1 MQGSFPVSLLHIEL
15 SGATSG
21 ATKIDESEI
30 PLSVHSLSPTR
41 WGGGV
46 SNPVVVNPNP
56 TTSSSN
62 YVFSGD
68 ESSSSAFDMESLKAG
83 LATVSTISRDHAKL
97 KGRVSRLEGK
107 FEHWEEVLNQI
118 ELRFPIDI
126 DTNLKEE
133 VEFLTSCSQTLPDSL
148 KQRIEACGES
158 NTYFRSKISELEM
171 SMKIIGNKNVELQDT
186 INSLG
191 KAAGNGG
198 ANFSPSLLELK
209 KMQED
214 FSHLRIELETRFAEE
229 LPQFGSKQGAFFI
242 FKSPPPLCFVR
253 VLMFEFF
260 SLPHLEQRIQEA
272 LSEQETKWQLLFREL
287 HLKVDKSRDLYDFCV
302 DLLKSGGIRF
312 WDEVTA
318 GSINP
323 ITPSKPEKQD

>member
-1 MQGSFPVSLLHIEL
+1 M
-15 SGATSG
+15 
-21 ATKIDESEI
+21 
-30 PLSVHSLSPTR
+30 
-41 WGGGV
+41 
-46 SNPVVVNPNP
+46 
-56 TTSSSN
+56 
-62 YVFSGD
+62 
-68 ESSSSAFDMESLKAG
+68 KAG

-126 DTNLKEE
+126 DTDLKEE
-133 VEFLTSCSQTLPDSL
+133 VEFLTSCSQTLLDSL

-158 NTYFRSKISELEM
+158 NTYFRSKISELEK

-229 LPQFGSKQGAFFI
+229 LPQFGSKQGEWRYG
-242 FKSPPPLCFVR
+242 PPPRLLCSEYEC
-253 VLMFEFF
+253 LSFF
-260 SLPHLEQRIQEA
+260 FASSR
-272 LSEQETKWQLLFREL
+272 TKDSGSTFR
-287 HLKVDKSRDLYDFCV
+287 
-302 DLLKSGGIRF
+302 
-312 WDEVTA
+312 A
-318 GSINP
+318 GNKMAIAVS
-323 ITPSKPEKQD
+323 